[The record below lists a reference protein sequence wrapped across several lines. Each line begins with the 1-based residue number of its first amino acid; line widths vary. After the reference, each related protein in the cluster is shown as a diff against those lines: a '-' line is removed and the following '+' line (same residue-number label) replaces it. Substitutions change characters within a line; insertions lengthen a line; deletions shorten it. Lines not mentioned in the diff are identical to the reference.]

1 MHSLLTAPDA
11 KKQDSPKAG
20 LIKVPLFFSSLVEGY
35 LLPGSFH
42 CGVILVWPIF
52 HNSIRKIP

>member
-11 KKQDSPKAG
+11 KKQDSSKAG
-20 LIKVPLFFSSLVEGY
+20 LVKEPLFFWSLVEGY

-42 CGVILVWPIF
+42 CRVILVWPIF
-52 HNSIRKIP
+52 HNSVRKIP